1 MLHIKQKIYGLM
13 FVLIS
18 IIVPLLSGDATISLI
33 TLPLGL
39 WFLFTNE
46 QIPELEG
53 RCEKLKRQQKLRL
66 KDRKSQKTRL
76 LRN

>member
-13 FVLIS
+13 FILIS

-39 WFLFTNE
+39 WFLLTNE

-53 RCEKLKRQQKLRL
+53 RCKE
-66 KDRKSQKTRL
+66 
-76 LRN
+76 

>member
-1 MLHIKQKIYGLM
+1 MSVPTVTVGDSQKQKDGVRKMLHIKQKIYGLV

-18 IIVPLLSGDATISLI
+18 IVVPLISGDATISLI

-53 RCEKLKRQQKLRL
+53 RCEE
-66 KDRKSQKTRL
+66 
-76 LRN
+76 

>member
-53 RCEKLKRQQKLRL
+53 RCEE
-66 KDRKSQKTRL
+66 
-76 LRN
+76 